1 MQSVS
6 NTLDVRSYQADA
18 CEHQHS
24 YHQMVMP
31 LRGCLEMEIDH
42 RAGRVDAH
50 QGAVVLA
57 GSAHSFAAAQD
68 NGFIV
73 ADLPGEVPEAL
84 QDLGGFVVLSPSLSD
99 YLGFVS
105 RALRSGVSEDNKQL
119 MLQLLLQLLC
129 EQPERRV
136 QLDRRLQLAL
146 DFMQQNLDRP
156 LRIQQVAGMAHLS
169 SRQLQ
174 NLFQQQLGLSPQHYL
189 LQLRMQH
196 ALTLL
201 QDTDLSVQ
209 QVADACGY
217 QNLSAFSAR
226 FTAYHGYSARHFR
239 QETAR

>member
-6 NTLDVRSYQADA
+6 NTLDVRSYQADV

-31 LRGCLEMEIDH
+31 LRGCLEMEIDQ
-42 RAGRVDAH
+42 RAGRVDAR

-57 GSAHSFAAAQD
+57 GSAHSFAATQE

-73 ADLPGEVPEAL
+73 ADLSGDMPETL

-99 YLGFVS
+99 YLGFLS
-105 RALRSGVSEDNKQL
+105 RALLSGVSEGNKQL

-146 DFMQQNLDRP
+146 DFMQQNLGRP

-226 FTAYHGYSARHFR
+226 FSAYHGYSARRFR
-239 QETAR
+239 